1 MRSFVESSDDI
12 VISQM
17 MFLPSVIAPHC
28 KTFGDVGRLFMCKVG
43 GLHG

>member
-17 MFLPSVIAPHC
+17 MFLPSVIALIAR
-28 KTFGDVGRLFMCKVG
+28 RLAM
-43 GLHG
+43 